1 MVNMWGEALMPP
13 VQPGRLT
20 RYIRYLRNNHAWVI
34 YPVASLAFLAASISG
49 VVGLEQLDDVTSIV
63 LIVASWIWTCLP
75 FCFCFQ
81 IISNVSMSQRNEQK
95 NKLFCPHPK
104 RISECSLL
112 IAQNATQLACLAEKF
127 RFTEHKLCLTDRVM
141 SGGLGL
147 MSQPQVIGS
156 REGTADLE
164 APRP

>member
-1 MVNMWGEALMPP
+1 
-13 VQPGRLT
+13 
-20 RYIRYLRNNHAWVI
+20 
-34 YPVASLAFLAASISG
+34 
-49 VVGLEQLDDVTSIV
+49 
-63 LIVASWIWTCLP
+63 
-75 FCFCFQ
+75 
-81 IISNVSMSQRNEQK
+81 MSQRNEQK

-112 IAQNATQLACLAEKF
+112 IAQNATQLTCLAEKF
-127 RFTEHKLCLTDRVM
+127 RFTEYKLCLTDRVM

-164 APRP
+164 SPRP